1 MITIAWMGLEEWL
14 AEVATVE
21 LEPDGVRAAGTQLG
35 ELYRAHYELDARGD
49 WITRRLRVDVPGTGT
64 LELAHDGDGAWTVDG
79 AARPDL
85 DGALDCDLAF
95 SPLTNLMPIRRHALY
110 ERAGAADFA
119 MAWVSLPDLAV
130 TRSEQRYE
138 HVRPG
143 LVRFSSGDF
152 TADLELDADGL
163 VKTYPALARRVSA
176 SDTSHS
182 RRRADAS

>member
-1 MITIAWMGLEEWL
+1 MTTSVAWTGLEEWL
-14 AEVATVE
+14 AEVADVE

-35 ELYRAHYELDARGD
+35 AVYRAHYELDARGD
-49 WITRRLRVDVPGTGT
+49 WITRRLRVEVPGAGS
-64 LELAHDGDGAWTVDG
+64 LGLRHDGDGAWTVDG

-95 SPLTNLMPIRRHALY
+95 SPLTNLMPIRRHALH
-110 ERAGAADFA
+110 ERPGSVDLAT
-119 MAWVSLPDLAV
+119 AWVSLPDLAV

-143 LVRFSSGDF
+143 VVRFRSDDF

-163 VKTYPALARRVSA
+163 VLDYPRLARRLS
-176 SDTSHS
+176 
-182 RRRADAS
+182 